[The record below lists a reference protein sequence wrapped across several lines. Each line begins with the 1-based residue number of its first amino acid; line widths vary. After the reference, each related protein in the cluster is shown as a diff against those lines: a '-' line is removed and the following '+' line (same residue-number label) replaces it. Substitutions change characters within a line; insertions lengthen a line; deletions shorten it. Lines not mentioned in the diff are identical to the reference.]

1 MRVYAVS
8 DLHTDFR
15 DNLALVEQLPLGE
28 HRDDALIVAGDIAD
42 SLDTIEATLALL
54 RSRFREVFYVTGNH
68 ELWVRAESGDSVEKF
83 ARILRLCDTMG
94 VRTRPHRLDDA
105 WVVPLFSWYDAE
117 FDTYRDAETKDM
129 EAWADFHFCRW
140 PAGMESQCAY
150 FLEMNRA
157 HLREYDAP
165 VLSFSHFLPRRD
177 LLPPAKYLRFRGL
190 PLVAGCAGLDAQ
202 VRALG
207 ARIHVF
213 GHSHINADREIE
225 GVRYVQNALRYPRD
239 RGEVDTIL
247 KLIWG
252 DD

>member
-15 DNLALVEQLPLGE
+15 DNLALVERLPLGE

-54 RSRFREVFYVTGNH
+54 RSRFREVFYVPGNH
-68 ELWVRAESGDSVEKF
+68 ELWVRAEPGDSVEKF
-83 ARILRLCDTMG
+83 SRILRLCDTMG
-94 VRTRPHRLDDA
+94 VRTRPLRLDDA

-117 FDTYRDAETKDM
+117 FDTYRDAETRDM

-140 PAGMESQCAY
+140 PEAMESKCDH
-150 FLEMNRA
+150 FLAMNEA

-165 VLSFSHFLPRRD
+165 VLTFSHFLPRRD
-177 LLPPAKYLRFRGL
+177 LLPPARYLRFRGL

-202 VRALG
+202 LRAAG
-207 ARIHVF
+207 SRIHVY
-213 GHSHINADREIE
+213 GHSHINNDRVID

-247 KLIWG
+247 KLVWG
-252 DD
+252 GE